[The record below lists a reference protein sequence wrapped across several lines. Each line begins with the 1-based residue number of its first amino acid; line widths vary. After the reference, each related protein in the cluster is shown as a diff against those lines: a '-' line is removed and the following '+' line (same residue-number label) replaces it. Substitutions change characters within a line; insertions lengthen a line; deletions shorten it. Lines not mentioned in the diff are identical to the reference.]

1 MKVDEDLRSLI
12 RKKREALGLSQ
23 AQLADLADTNQQT
36 IDRLEKGKTR
46 FSRSVPAI
54 LKALA
59 IKPSLAGSRN
69 VPTLPAEPIPM
80 AELVGDK
87 DLPVFGSAQG
97 GDGAIIV
104 SSDPVQRVRRPDQL
118 IGVDDG
124 YGLFVIGDSMEPA
137 FWHGDI
143 IEVHPHRPVRPGNDI
158 VIYGMDEAGHEVA
171 IIKHL
176 RKFTAGEWYLTQ
188 WNPPE
193 GQEREFVLDRADWPT
208 CHVIVGRQARR

>member
-1 MKVDEDLRSLI
+1 MKVDDDLRSLI
-12 RKKREALGLSQ
+12 RKKREAMGLSQ
-23 AQLADLADTNQQT
+23 SQLADLADTNQQT
-36 IDRLEKGKTR
+36 IDRLESGKTR

-54 LKALA
+54 LKALG

-69 VPTLPAEPIPM
+69 VPTLPAEPIPVSEM
-80 AELVGDK
+80 VGDK
-87 DLPVFGSAQG
+87 DLPVFGAAQG
-97 GDGAIIV
+97 GGGTIIV

-118 IGVDDG
+118 IGVSDG
-124 YGLFVIGDSMEPA
+124 YGLYVIGDSMEPA

-143 IEVHPHRPVRPGNDI
+143 IEIHPHKPARPGTD
-158 VIYGMDEAGHEVA
+158 VVLYGIDGGGHDVA

-176 RKFTAGEWYLTQ
+176 RKATEDEWHLTQ

-193 GQEREFVLDRADWPT
+193 GEAKEFVLDRGQWPL